1 MTLLAANGIEI
12 AWDSFGKTAD
22 EAVLLIAGLGT
33 QMIRWSTPFCE
44 ALAGR
49 GYRVIRFD
57 NRDAGRSTH
66 LSASAPPDF
75 AALASALAA
84 GRRPDVP
91 YTLHDMAADAIGLLD
106 ALGIARAHVVGRSM
120 GGMIA
125 QVLASEHAGRVLSL
139 TSIMSSTGNPDL
151 PQAAADVMAMM
162 LRPAPDPAVDPGGFL
177 AVRLAFARRIAGT
190 GYPFDEDAHR
200 GILLEEARRRH
211 DPAGTARQIAAMVVA
226 GDRRAR
232 LAAITAPALVIHG
245 ADDPLIPPAC
255 GHDTALSIPGAVH
268 LPLAGMGH
276 DLPPELDRTVI
287 DAICRVAKQ
296 GSRRPH
302 LTSRA

>member
-1 MTLLAANGIEI
+1 MTLLPANGIEL
-12 AWDSFGKTAD
+12 AWESFGNPAD
-22 EAVLLIAGLGT
+22 EPVLLIAGLGT
-33 QMIRWSTPFCE
+33 QMIRWSVPFCE

-57 NRDAGRSTH
+57 NRDAGLSTH
-66 LSASAPPDF
+66 LDAAAPPDF

-106 ALGIARAHVVGRSM
+106 ALGIARAHVIGRSM

-125 QVLASEHAGRVLSL
+125 QVLASDHAGRVLSL
-139 TSIMSSTGNPDL
+139 TSIMSSSGNPAL

-177 AVRLAFARRIAGT
+177 SVRLAFARRIAGS

-200 GILLEEARRRH
+200 AILLEEARRRH
-211 DPAGTARQIAAMVVA
+211 DPPGTARQIAAMVVA

-232 LAAITAPALVIHG
+232 LAKITAPTLVIHG
-245 ADDPLIPPAC
+245 TDDPLIPPAC
-255 GHDTALSIPGAVH
+255 GHDTALSIQGAVH
-268 LPLAGMGH
+268 LPVEGMGH

-287 DAICRVAKQ
+287 DAICRVARTGPNKAL
-296 GSRRPH
+296 SR
-302 LTSRA
+302 